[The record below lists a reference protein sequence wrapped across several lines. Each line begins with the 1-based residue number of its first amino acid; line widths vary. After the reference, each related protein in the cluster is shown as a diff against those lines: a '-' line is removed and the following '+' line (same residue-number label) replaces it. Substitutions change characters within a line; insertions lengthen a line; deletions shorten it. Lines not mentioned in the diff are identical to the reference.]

1 MCSAAVSRHLASDIP
16 SSAPPEMP
24 SKMETARTASQ
35 EEHRIHSVCQFCP
48 LNALIHKR
56 QQLPDSEG
64 STGFVLLHIHTQL
77 LLIRYTPM
85 CTHTSYKLMALFP
98 AVFASQRKK
107 KTHQNKNPNR
117 LGRGEGALTPA
128 AEGIKQGAELTIM
141 R

>member
-64 STGFVLLHIHTQL
+64 STGFVLLHIYTQL

-85 CTHTSYKLMALFP
+85 CTHTSYKLTALFP
-98 AVFASQRKK
+98 TVFASQRKK
-107 KTHQNKNPNR
+107 NTSEQKPQQTGER
-117 LGRGEGALTPA
+117 RRSTDSCSRGC
-128 AEGIKQGAELTIM
+128 
-141 R
+141 

>member
-107 KTHQNKNPNR
+107 KNTSEQKPQQIGER
-117 LGRGEGALTPA
+117 RRSTDSCSRGY
-128 AEGIKQGAELTIM
+128 
-141 R
+141 